1 MRPATVSNSLTR
13 TGQCCHYTSRRVLHD
28 PRTFGSRHRI
38 SIDYFHGAPE
48 SEPAFADT
56 LRELSRHHPRL
67 SRIRVSHSRMEQ
79 MVLEAGVEAAKLW
92 RIPIGIDLACFPG
105 RSEEARRAA
114 RRRAALPETAVVVGS
129 FQKDGVGWGEG
140 LEPKLIKGPDVLVAA
155 LSALKRQVPELHV
168 LLTGPARGYVKAGL
182 ERAAIPF
189 THLLL
194 SDYADLCMAF
204 HALDAYLISSR
215 DEGGPKAL
223 LEAMA
228 SGVPVVT
235 TRVGQAIDLARPDEN
250 AIVVES
256 EDVEGLVTGATRLL
270 ADTDLKNR
278 IVLEGR
284 ATAEANS
291 HSAQTPLWA
300 KFFEG
305 YVEP

>member
-1 MRPATVSNSLTR
+1 
-13 TGQCCHYTSRRVLHD
+13 
-28 PRTFGSRHRI
+28 
-38 SIDYFHGAPE
+38 
-48 SEPAFADT
+48 
-56 LRELSRHHPRL
+56 
-67 SRIRVSHSRMEQ
+67 MEQ

-305 YVEP
+305 YVGAVIDTLGSCHLSDPTFAQIHPIPQTLVRWRQRGVLHDADYRKIHRFDGSMGMYRARVSGSTVTSARLTWVRLSLP